1 MSLKNEFDNILKQ
14 YGHDVLLISQTNIR
28 CTCYDALT
36 GSTNRK
42 CPYCFGTSYIPKIT
56 KEITREEDSNISSS
70 LSMISDFQTFGEM
83 IVTGRYYFF
92 KNDVEVKANDLILD
106 VDWKGNRPIHVGRP
120 VLKVSHVDRK
130 RFINGEVVF
139 QKVYTKTQPILRDI
153 RAIHIIEKYNQT
165 YYYLSEGDN

>member
-14 YGHDVLLISQTNIR
+14 YGHDVLLISQTKIR
-28 CTCYDALT
+28 CTCYNALT
-36 GSTNRK
+36 GSTDRK

-153 RAIHIIEKYNQT
+153 RAINIINRHNKT

>member
-14 YGHDVLLISQTNIR
+14 YGHHILLLSQKNIR

-36 GSTNRK
+36 GSTDRN
-42 CPYCFGTSYIPKIT
+42 CEYCFGAGYIPKVT

-83 IVTGRYYFF
+83 IVTGRHYFF
-92 KNDVEVKANDLILD
+92 KNDVEVKVNDLILD
-106 VDWKGNRPIHVGRP
+106 VDWEGNRPIHVGRP
-120 VLKVSHVDRK
+120 LLRVSHVDRK

-139 QKVYTKTQPILRDI
+139 QKVYMKTQPILRDI